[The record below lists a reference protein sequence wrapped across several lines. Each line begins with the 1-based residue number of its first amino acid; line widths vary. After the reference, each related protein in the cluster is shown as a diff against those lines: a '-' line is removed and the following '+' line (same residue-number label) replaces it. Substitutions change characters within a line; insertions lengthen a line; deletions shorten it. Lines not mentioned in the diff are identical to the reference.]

1 MSGCMQLVE
10 PKTVLHFDLA
20 IFMYLEAKEMVIAI
34 SVVLNTLTFPSTP
47 LKKGIL
53 QPLKHY

>member
-10 PKTVLHFDLA
+10 AKTVLHFDFT
-20 IFMYLEAKEMVIAI
+20 IFMYLEAKEMVITI
-34 SVVLNTLTFPSTP
+34 SVVLDILTFPNTP

-53 QPLKHY
+53 QPLKRY